1 MVSKGQAGLPR
12 RLFSS
17 TTRRGKPGPACNPPP
32 QGQPATQD
40 GLQGR
45 PAPSLPCACYAP
57 CLPQGKCDLC
67 RFHGLSRL
75 KIKTVRPLGP
85 AKVGCRGRSER
96 PAEAVSTPAR
106 APARSWAPGLAHLAG
121 TWEGWTGLQWTQA
134 SPLRAP
140 ASGLSAPQTSP
151 GQACRDLTAACTAL
165 PNVLWPQ
172 RECCPGPPAVPAIAC
187 HLHGSLLA
195 TSSHR

>member
-85 AKVGCRGRSER
+85 AKVGCRGSQRGLLRPSAPQPGPRPARGPRAWLISQGPGRDGQGCSGHRPLPLEPLPLVCLPPRPPLAR
-96 PAEAVSTPAR
+96 PAETSRRHALPCPMSCGPRGNAV
-106 APARSWAPGLAHLAG
+106 L
-121 TWEGWTGLQWTQA
+121 
-134 SPLRAP
+134 
-140 ASGLSAPQTSP
+140 APQ
-151 GQACRDLTAACTAL
+151 L
-165 PNVLWPQ
+165 
-172 RECCPGPPAVPAIAC
+172 CPP
-187 HLHGSLLA
+187 
-195 TSSHR
+195 